1 MRWLFWVLVL
11 VNLVGF
17 YWFSLSSDH
26 RSSKNAPQQPLVV
39 GSGSDLDETRL
50 VLVSEIEISKLDS
63 TKPENAKLDSSKV
76 LVGTG
81 AEMPIIMASTEASED
96 ELLKAPIKNDEEIPA
111 VLIDAV
117 EPEPEPES
125 EAEEVEVSL
134 AVAAPD
140 EIKECVLIGPLSEK
154 NSALELKE
162 VLISEQVT
170 STLYEKSSEIREDYW
185 MIIPPL
191 GERGEAKTLLRELQE
206 RKIDSDIIYEGE
218 YKNGIT
224 LGVFGNAENT
234 ERYESE
240 MKALGYPVEVK
251 SLPRFSKVFWL
262 ELSGLNI
269 SRLSVDGFKNN
280 GQEAN
285 EKKIAGLSALV
296 WEKFNEQNI
305 SKKVNISEIV
315 CGAGEAGSGLASH
328 MEKSAE

>member
-50 VLVSEIEISKLDS
+50 GLVREIEISKLDS

-81 AEMPIIMASTEASED
+81 AEIPIIMASTEASED

-117 EPEPEPES
+117 EPEPEPEPES
-125 EAEEVEVSL
+125 EPEPEPEAEEVEVSL

-154 NSALELKE
+154 T
-162 VLISEQVT
+162 VL
-170 STLYEKSSEIREDYW
+170 
-185 MIIPPL
+185 
-191 GERGEAKTLLRELQE
+191 
-206 RKIDSDIIYEGE
+206 
-218 YKNGIT
+218 
-224 LGVFGNAENT
+224 
-234 ERYESE
+234 
-240 MKALGYPVEVK
+240 
-251 SLPRFSKVFWL
+251 
-262 ELSGLNI
+262 LN
-269 SRLSVDGFKNN
+269 
-280 GQEAN
+280 
-285 EKKIAGLSALV
+285 
-296 WEKFNEQNI
+296 
-305 SKKVNISEIV
+305 
-315 CGAGEAGSGLASH
+315 
-328 MEKSAE
+328 

>member
-117 EPEPEPES
+117 EPESEPEP

-191 GERGEAKTLLRELQE
+191 GERG
-206 RKIDSDIIYEGE
+206 
-218 YKNGIT
+218 
-224 LGVFGNAENT
+224 
-234 ERYESE
+234 
-240 MKALGYPVEVK
+240 
-251 SLPRFSKVFWL
+251 
-262 ELSGLNI
+262 
-269 SRLSVDGFKNN
+269 
-280 GQEAN
+280 
-285 EKKIAGLSALV
+285 IAGLSALV